1 MIKQKSSLTIL
12 LLCGLLLSSCA
23 QTPRYAGVEQTVTYL
38 ASDELGGRLPGEP
51 GNLMAQRFLKNA
63 LKQLDIPPAFEE
75 YEHSYDRPIAD
86 VKLCSLSFGGR
97 ALSYPADL
105 KLFGYTAEALSLED
119 VPLATADAVPD
130 EPCILLTDDFAM
142 QPPSS
147 AVKAMIYRGENLDA
161 IAQLTEDK
169 KSAVMKLYVLPDT
182 YDALVAA
189 AQSGTPATLRI
200 ECAEKVARENNIVGK
215 IEAPQEAREAVVL
228 SAHFDHLGASPK
240 GEIFHGA
247 YDNASGVAAVLRI
260 AQQLRDA
267 QPSADLTRD
276 IYIAFVNTEESGIHV
291 SGGSRALAT
300 QLERA
305 YDAVYDLNID
315 CLGAPGKPLSIM
327 ASRSAAPL
335 ALDASA
341 FFEELGEP
349 LTAASGTS
357 DHTNFA
363 LGINFCTGFENIN
376 SLTDTLDSVDFAS
389 LERLALLV
397 GRYASALAGG
407 RTLPEVQ
414 AAQENNRAALYA
426 EGIMPQ
432 FDQCLLLEIDGE
444 TRHIYS
450 DSSGFCSTDSLLSR
464 FELDLRGLVL
474 RDDTRLYGAGDYEGM
489 RGFAVS
495 PFPLPEGE
503 RCPAGLTSAEHPNG
517 QEQISTGSLPFS
529 AVCRIDF
536 LLDGEHAL
544 ITTGSGITID
554 IYPDFSIRRYGL
566 SDIAQAMAFEADLA
580 FAEESPACGSYGAW
594 SLYLEPALPTDGGAW
609 QSVYGV
615 LRDDEAQAAYLW
627 GVYLPLRAL
636 PGFLPD
642 DPAALQGRLDT
653 LRVGEICNR
662 ICAAWGVQ

>member
-1 MIKQKSSLTIL
+1 MINRKIALSAL
-12 LLCGLLLSSCA
+12 LLWVLLLSSCA
-23 QTPRYAGVEQTVTYL
+23 QIPRYAGVEQTVTYL
-38 ASDELGGRLPGEP
+38 ASDELAGRLPGEP
-51 GNLMAQRFLKNA
+51 GNLMAQRFLKNT

-119 VPLATADAVPD
+119 TPLATADAVPD

-147 AVKAMIYRGENLDA
+147 AVKAMIYPGANLDS

-169 KSAVMKLYVLPDT
+169 KSAVMKLSVLPDT
-182 YDALVAA
+182 YEALVAA

-200 ECAEKVARENNIVGK
+200 ECEEKVARENNILGK

-267 QPSADLTRD
+267 QPSDLTRD

-300 QLERA
+300 QLDRS

-327 ASRSAAPL
+327 ASRGAAPL

-363 LGINFCTGFENIN
+363 LGVNFCTGFENIN
-376 SLTDTLDSVDFAS
+376 TLTDTLDGVDFAS

-397 GRYASALAGG
+397 GRYASALACG

-426 EGIMPQ
+426 EGVMPQ
-432 FDQCLLLEIDGE
+432 FDQCLLLEIDGQM
-444 TRHIYS
+444 RHIYS

-464 FELDLRGLVL
+464 FGLDLSGLVL
-474 RDDTRLYGAGDYEGM
+474 SDDTTLYGADDYEGT
-489 RGFAVS
+489 RGFSVS
-495 PFPLPEGE
+495 PFPLSEGE
-503 RCPAGLTSAEHPNG
+503 RCATGLTSAEHPSG
-517 QEQISTGSLPFS
+517 QEQICTGSLPFS

-536 LLDGEHAL
+536 LLNEERVS
-544 ITTGSGITID
+544 IPTGDRRTYD
-554 IYPDFSIRRYGL
+554 AYPNFTIRRYML
-566 SDIAQAMAFEADLA
+566 SNIAQAMAFEADLA
-580 FAEESPACGSYGAW
+580 FAQESPACGSYGAW
-594 SLYLEPALPTDGGAW
+594 SLYLEPAMPMGSSVQQT
-609 QSVYGV
+609 VYGV
-615 LRDDEAQAAYLW
+615 LRDDEAQVAYLW
-627 GVYLPLRAL
+627 SIGVPLRTL
-636 PGFLPD
+636 PGFPPD
-642 DPAALQGRLDT
+642 DHAALQNLLDT
-653 LRVGEICNR
+653 LRAGEICGR
-662 ICAAWGVQ
+662 ICAAWDTR